1 MPVCQYL
8 QLSLSECQDV
18 QIKSF
23 RKENK
28 PTNMPLVQNT
38 HLKLAKNKWKLSG
51 VTEQC
56 NVWQFDDR
64 LSSYPAG
71 KKAQMQK
78 KKKKKKV

>member
-1 MPVCQYL
+1 
-8 QLSLSECQDV
+8 
-18 QIKSF
+18 
-23 RKENK
+23 
-28 PTNMPLVQNT
+28 MPLVQNT

-78 KKKKKKV
+78 KKRKKKKV